1 MGSLKGALI
10 NVSSLGVS
18 FGHSRAFNPLYTE
31 LTSNWNMVFSDGL
44 YRYVWHFLSINDV
57 RLLFSFWKHLIHGV
71 FTTTLGLFLNL
82 YRRKKMF
89 CYLQISAKVPGD
101 LREERKKERDRD
113 THREREGKK
122 KLDHNKMSKH
132 VPRWMLKQ
140 CLQKHWTWLKFQ
152 ARDTKK
158 QLLLEEWGIY
168 HRTTFLSCKIWPML
182 FKLFNPRVII

>member
-82 YRRKKMF
+82 YRRKKCF
-89 CYLQISAKVPGD
+89 VTFRFPRRYLVTWG
-101 LREERKKERDRD
+101 RRERKRE
-113 THREREGKK
+113 TEIHTEREREKRNLIIIRWANMCPDECSNSASKNIG
-122 KLDHNKMSKH
+122 HGWNSKH
-132 VPRWMLKQ
+132 VT
-140 CLQKHWTWLKFQ
+140 QKNSYCSRNGAFII
-152 ARDTKK
+152 A
-158 QLLLEEWGIY
+158 QLSSAAKYDRCSLNSSTPG
-168 HRTTFLSCKIWPML
+168 S
-182 FKLFNPRVII
+182 